1 MRATPR
7 RRRFATVLND
17 PAAKRPTTF
26 GRTGFQR
33 KLGGRATTNTSK
45 NHTMKTTSYSI
56 LTVVAFV
63 LVSGCQKAPQ
73 AELDAARAALMQ
85 ADSVEADIY
94 VSEVYVAAL
103 DSFNAAQSEIEVE
116 DAKSAFARDY
126 AHAGELLAFTQQTA
140 QDAADQVATNKEA
153 VRLEADSLISIAQG
167 ALAAQP
173 EPTTSTVVDSD
184 SPSVTTLVND
194 AVAAR
199 DMGDFMTARNLA
211 QTAVDQLGQTTAP
224 AETIVPRS

>member
-1 MRATPR
+1 MVEPDAIE
-7 RRRFATVLND
+7 
-17 PAAKRPTTF
+17 
-26 GRTGFQR
+26 
-33 KLGGRATTNTSK
+33 KLGVRASLNTCK
-45 NHTMKTTSYSI
+45 NHTMKTSLVSM
-56 LTVVAFV
+56 LALVAFV

-94 VSEVYVAAL
+94 VSDLYVAAL

-116 DAKSAFARDY
+116 DGKSAFGRNYD
-126 AHAGELLAFTQQTA
+126 HAGELLAFTQQTA
-140 QDAADQVATNKEA
+140 QDAASQVDAKKEA
-153 VRLEADSLISIAQG
+153 VRLEADSLIAIAQG
-167 ALAAQP
+167 ALATQP
-173 EPTTSTVVDSD
+173 EGTTSTVVDSG

-199 DMGDFMTARNLA
+199 DMGDYMTARNLA